1 MLLERG
7 EELSAATADAI
18 RSASATIELR
28 LLDDSPP
35 LREGQIVHVR
45 AHREGRDPA
54 GAIVLCRQAGDF
66 RLVACRAGRAAASC
80 EILGRVVA
88 VQRGPTTFPIE
99 HGLLSR
105 LPMRWLSR
113 AVDALEVL
121 TRFRHPLTPPLSL
134 GSAEASLAAVRRKYG
149 RAGEVHRYSSL
160 AAAAAEAFELELVE
174 RHVRPGGS
182 ILDIGCGAGREA
194 IGFARAGFRVVGID
208 IAATMVDAARRNA
221 RAAGLT
227 IDLRVQSAT
236 DLDEPPGT
244 YDGAFFSGSFQ
255 HVPGRA
261 LRVDTLR
268 RIGRSLRPDGAL
280 ILSVSYREP
289 LGVLSRTR
297 LVDLLRVLGAKVV
310 GPGQFAE
317 PGDGYIRDVSE
328 ASDSRE
334 PIFLHTF
341 RGPEDVVS
349 EIEAAGLIPEEV
361 TPGWWVCR
369 KTGQILSTPF

>member
-194 IGFARAGFRVVGID
+194 IGFARAGFRILPVIDPEGSSTGRQVVTYCLALLVVGLLPTLIGLAGPVYF
-208 IAATMVDAARRNA
+208 IAACVLGLVFLGFGIDLARSYTVAAARRLLFA
-221 RAAGLT
+221 SLVYLPLT
-227 IDLRVQSAT
+227 FLLMA
-236 DLDEPPGT
+236 LDKVPP
-244 YDGAFFSGSFQ
+244 
-255 HVPGRA
+255 
-261 LRVDTLR
+261 L
-268 RIGRSLRPDGAL
+268 
-280 ILSVSYREP
+280 
-289 LGVLSRTR
+289 
-297 LVDLLRVLGAKVV
+297 
-310 GPGQFAE
+310 
-317 PGDGYIRDVSE
+317 
-328 ASDSRE
+328 
-334 PIFLHTF
+334 
-341 RGPEDVVS
+341 
-349 EIEAAGLIPEEV
+349 
-361 TPGWWVCR
+361 
-369 KTGQILSTPF
+369 